1 MRFNYIHEKSSI
13 NISRLIGEKM
23 SIKRSIESV
32 VSKINSGVNQTE
44 HSLTFLGA
52 AGTVTGSRFLISLR
66 NQKYLVDCGLFQG
79 HRTLEEMNWAPFP
92 IDADQ
97 IDGIL
102 LTHTHVDHTGF
113 LPRLVRDGYQGPI
126 FATES
131 TCALLNLVL
140 PDSGHLQEQEAV
152 YANKKGYSRY
162 KPALPLYTVA
172 NAEATLKK
180 LRPLQF
186 HDPLALDECK
196 AIWRP
201 AGHILGSGIIE
212 VELNSPTKPINVV
225 FSGDLGRYDG
235 QIMKPPY
242 SVKKA
247 DYLIVESTYGNRL
260 HHEEPIEDVLEP
272 IIREIVDKSGVLLIP
287 AFAIGRTE
295 KVLYHLR
302 ILEDQKRIPIL
313 PVYVDSP
320 MAIEASQIYHQFDE
334 EHNLDPNLLGDES
347 KNPLRTHNT
356 YFIRDVE
363 GSKAL
368 NNKPGPAIII
378 SASGMCNGGRIMH
391 HLKWR
396 LPVKRNTIL
405 FVGYQADGTRGRI
418 LLEGAKE
425 LTIHGE
431 RVPVRAKIRSV
442 DALSGH
448 GDWKDIL
455 RWLGGF
461 QKPPKKTYIVHGEQQ
476 SSQAMQDHIREQLGW
491 DTVIPQQGNCVIL
504 S

>member
-1 MRFNYIHEKSSI
+1 MSIHRTIKSS
-13 NISRLIGEKM
+13 
-23 SIKRSIESV
+23 
-32 VSKINSGVNQTE
+32 TE
-44 HSLTFLGA
+44 QVKPDENPKENSLTFLGA
-52 AGTVTGSRFLISLR
+52 TGTVTGSRFLIGINHR
-66 NQKYLVDCGLFQG
+66 KYLVDCGLFQG
-79 HRTLEEMNWAPFP
+79 HRSLEEKNWVPFP
-92 IDADQ
+92 IDADK

-102 LTHTHVDHTGF
+102 ITHTHVDHTGF
-113 LPRLVRDGYQGPI
+113 LPRLVREGFQGPI
-126 FATES
+126 YTTAS
-131 TCALLNLVL
+131 TSSLMQIVL
-140 PDSGHLQEQEAV
+140 PDSGHLQEQEAEF
-152 YANKKGYSRY
+152 ANKKGYSHY
-162 KPALPLYTVA
+162 KPALPLYTVV

-186 HDPLALDECK
+186 HEPLALDECK

-212 VELNSPTKPINVV
+212 VELNSPSKPIVVV

-260 HHEEPIEDVLEP
+260 HNEEPIEDVLEP

-320 MAIEASQIYHQFDE
+320 MAIDANQIYRQFDD
-334 EHNLDPNLLGDES
+334 EHNLDPNLLEDES
-347 KNPLRTHNT
+347 KNPLSTHNT
-356 YFIRDVE
+356 RFIRDVE
-363 GSKAL
+363 GSKSL
-368 NNKPGPAIII
+368 NTRPGPAIII
-378 SASGMCNGGRIMH
+378 SASGMCNGGRVVH

-405 FVGYQADGTRGRI
+405 FVGYQAEGTRGRM

-431 RVPVRAKIRSV
+431 RVPVRAQIRSV

-455 RWLGGF
+455 LWLGGF
-461 QKPPKKTYIVHGEQQ
+461 QKPPKKTFIVHGEPQ
-476 SSQAMQDHIREQLGW
+476 SSQAMQGHIREQLGW
-491 DTVIPQQGNCVIL
+491 DAVIPEQGDCVIL
-504 S
+504 N